1 MSSKRPIVLM
11 AVLLLLLGA
20 YLTWPFIQH
29 LYYGRPA
36 TISAAARPTVPLPA
50 SNGISNLM
58 VERAADGRSIASF
71 DYAYTGEPKHAMV
84 EIYQLAIGGGAAKPV
99 EWFIGGRGAMPG
111 MHRFS
116 IEVSNPAGHDIY
128 TTEKVFAQMVV
139 RAGTPIAPPPIAKVS
154 VDHRIQWPD
163 PVKTEVEQA
172 VVAGKTE
179 VIVQKAVDLIDS
191 GEAFQLQK
199 ARKLLQM
206 LVDQSPSTDAAYVEL
221 ARVAMKTSWNASG
234 LREAETLIGSSLQI
248 RPDSVNAKIL
258 LGYVYAHQGRYKP
271 AETLFAEAA
280 ATNPPNLWLW
290 ANWGQVL
297 AMQGRADAAIQKYR
311 EAVLRPP
318 TQDTYD
324 RARWDA
330 YWHLLPLLERRDD
343 LAGIEA
349 LLKQRAQ
356 EYPGK
361 GCFSVDYARF
371 LVLQRGDAAGA
382 QAVMRDA
389 ASPACDESRKRLVEG
404 LVRYVAWAQGGDAE
418 RAELLRQARVFHP
431 VNPALFYALASSERA
446 VSIAR
451 QLLAAGEKI
460 GMQDHQQFDA
470 LAYALR
476 NGESAIARRLLR
488 MGANPLAEIGSEKMP
503 AALIPVLSRDL
514 ESIRLLQR
522 AGVDYA
528 KLRYQGT
535 TAIDHVRKE
544 GDVKLLRLLDPKADK
559 V

>member
-1 MSSKRPIVLM
+1 M
-11 AVLLLLLGA
+11 AILLLLLGVYIA
-20 YLTWPFIQH
+20 RPFMQD
-29 LYYGRPA
+29 LFYERPA
-36 TISAAARPTVPLPA
+36 ARSAEAVPTGPLPTA
-50 SNGISNLM
+50 NGVSNLK
-58 VERAADGRSIASF
+58 VTRAADGRWIASF
-71 DYAYTGEPKHAMV
+71 DYAYTGEPKGV
-84 EIYQLAIGGGAAKPV
+84 TVRVFQVINGGAWGTPMDRQV
-99 EWFIGGRGAMPG
+99 GGRRAIPG
-111 MHRFS
+111 THSFSTEVFNPNVHDMH
-116 IEVSNPAGHDIY
+116 
-128 TTEKVFAQMVV
+128 TTEKVFAQMDVV
-139 RAGTPIAPPPIAKVS
+139 PAQPIAKIS

-163 PVKTEVEQA
+163 PIKTEVEQA
-172 VVAGKTE
+172 LAAGKADA
-179 VIVQKAVDLIDS
+179 IVQKAVGLIDS
-191 GEAFQLQK
+191 GQEFHLK
-199 ARKLLQM
+199 NARKLLQM
-206 LVDQSPSTDAAYVEL
+206 LVDQSPGTDAAYVEL

-234 LREAETLIGSSLQI
+234 LREAETLIGSALQI

-271 AETLFAEAA
+271 AEALFAEAA
-280 ATNPPNLWLW
+280 VTNPPNLWLW

-297 AMQGRADAAIQKYR
+297 AMQGKTDAGIQKYR

-330 YWHLLPLLERRDD
+330 YRHLLPLLEHRDD
-343 LAGIEA
+343 LAGMET

-361 GCFSVDYARF
+361 GCFGVDYARF
-371 LVLQRGDAAGA
+371 LVLQRGDATGA

-389 ASPACDESRKRLVEG
+389 PSPACDESRKRLAEG

-446 VSIAR
+446 VPVAR

-460 GMQDHQQFDA
+460 SMQDEHQFDA
-470 LAYALR
+470 LAYALQ

-488 MGANPLAEIGSEKMP
+488 MGANPVAEIGPQKMP
-503 AALIPVLSRDL
+503 VALIPVVSRDFD
-514 ESIRLLQR
+514 SIRLMQR
-522 AGVDYA
+522 SGVDYA

-535 TAIDHVRKE
+535 TAIDHARKE
-544 GDVKLLRLLDPKADK
+544 GDTKLLRLLDPKAGN